1 MCRKRDRK
9 NLFTASKFMSL
20 PNKVGSTLD
29 PLISKFKYCHDFY
42 HILFPFAFG
51 SAIRPKMYLCL
62 RKSKGNCGKREEG
75 GGRVVCIYQ
84 DIGSGERKGPPP
96 PSCRRIM

>member
-9 NLFTASKFMSL
+9 NLFTVSKFMSL
-20 PNKVGSTLD
+20 PHKVGSTLD
-29 PLISKFKYCHDFY
+29 PPFSKFKCCHDFY

-51 SAIRPKMYLCL
+51 WAIWAKMYLCL
-62 RKSKGNCGKREEG
+62 RKSKGNCGKREEV